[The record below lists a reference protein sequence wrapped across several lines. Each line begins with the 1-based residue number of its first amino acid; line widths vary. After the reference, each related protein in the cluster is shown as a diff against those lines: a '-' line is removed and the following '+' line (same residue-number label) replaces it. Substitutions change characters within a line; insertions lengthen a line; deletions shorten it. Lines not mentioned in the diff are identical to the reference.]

1 MNYWW
6 VNQNQTFDQEFGGGY
21 MWSPKTNKNG
31 GFSQYYKNMTLV
43 VPGDIVFSYKGQ
55 KIVAVGVV
63 QSRGYSAPKPSE
75 FGSTGENW
83 STDGWRVDVEYR
95 VTRNQI
101 APKAY
106 MNRLATLLPTMY
118 SPIRADG
125 GGNQVYLCGISK
137 EFGDELFS
145 IIGEEIPNIS
155 ESEIDLELDELLAQK
170 MLGEG
175 VDKTEIEQ
183 VVKSRRGQGVFKS
196 NLEQIEPCCRITKVK
211 SRQHLIASHIKPWSK
226 SNNSERLDGNNGL
239 LLAPHIDH
247 LFDKGY
253 LSFEDG
259 GDLIVSQMLDQETA
273 RHWNLDLS
281 MNVGQFNNKQK
292 EYLGY
297 HRENVFKR

>member
-1 MNYWW
+1 LGINL
-6 VNQNQTFDQEFGGGY
+6 
-21 MWSPKTNKNG
+21 S
-31 GFSQYYKNMTLV
+31 
-43 VPGDIVFSYKGQ
+43 VP
-55 KIVAVGVV
+55 
-63 QSRGYSAPKPSE
+63 
-75 FGSTGENW
+75 
-83 STDGWRVDVEYR
+83 
-95 VTRNQI
+95 
-101 APKAY
+101 
-106 MNRLATLLPTMY
+106 
-118 SPIRADG
+118 
-125 GGNQVYLCGISK
+125 
-137 EFGDELFS
+137 
-145 IIGEEIPNIS
+145 
-155 ESEIDLELDELLAQK
+155 DELLAQK